1 MKDAPGARISDYLI
15 ECELPARNTEVAY
28 RATHRVLPR
37 CARVVIL
44 NPTFVGVRSAELQL
58 MREACILEAL
68 HHPGVPRVYECGVL
82 ERRPWVAM
90 EHVEGTSI
98 EQAAAERPIALS
110 DAMAV
115 VRDAAAVLAHAH
127 KRGVIHRCIT
137 PKSIVRTPARG
148 FSLCVTDWG
157 DAAIDDT
164 TGAHP
169 VPSYTRFYRAPE
181 LAVEGRADARAD
193 IYSLGAVV
201 FEAATLVLPEPVQKF
216 PGVPEP
222 FHQLLAAMLA
232 RFPED
237 RPTAE
242 AVAAE
247 AAHLVEVFSDGDG
260 QIEEVEVEL
269 VDIASNSAA
278 MPNLG
283 WMPPDRMTK
292 TGQTL
297 GALRR
302 RRDTEAG

>member
-1 MKDAPGARISDYLI
+1 
-15 ECELPARNTEVAY
+15 
-28 RATHRVLPR
+28 
-37 CARVVIL
+37 
-44 NPTFVGVRSAELQL
+44 

-68 HHPGVPRVYECGVL
+68 PHPGVPRVYECGVL

-90 EHVEGTSI
+90 EHIEGTSI
-98 EQAAAERPIALS
+98 EQAAAERPIGLS

-115 VRDAAAVLAHAH
+115 VRDAAAILAYAH
-127 KRGVIHRCIT
+127 KRGIIHRSIT
-137 PKSIVRTPARG
+137 PKSIMRTPERG
-148 FSLCVTDWG
+148 FPLCITDWG

-164 TGAHP
+164 ASSHP
-169 VPSYTRFYRAPE
+169 VQSYTRFYRAPE

-222 FHQLLAAMLA
+222 FHHLLAAMLA

-242 AVAAE
+242 VVAVE
-247 AAHLVEVFSDGDG
+247 AGRLVEVFSDGDG

-269 VDIASNSAA
+269 VDIANTATA

-292 TGQTL
+292 TGQSL

-302 RRDTEAG
+302 RRDP